1 MQYTVA
7 SHSRVQV
14 STDSHSS
21 VVIHTA
27 QPFVS
32 LLRSIVFYG
41 RSNSNGRLEG
51 SLMDDNEGNATI
63 V

>member
-1 MQYTVA
+1 
-7 SHSRVQV
+7 
-14 STDSHSS
+14 
-21 VVIHTA
+21 
-27 QPFVS
+27 
-32 LLRSIVFYG
+32 VFYG